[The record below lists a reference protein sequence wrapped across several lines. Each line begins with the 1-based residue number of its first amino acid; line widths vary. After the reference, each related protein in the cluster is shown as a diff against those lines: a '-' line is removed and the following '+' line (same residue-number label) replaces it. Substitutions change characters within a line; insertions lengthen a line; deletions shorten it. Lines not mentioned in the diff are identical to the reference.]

1 VVHRFD
7 LVIFD
12 CDGVLVDSE
21 RLAVRTEREILERLG
36 WSLSESDIV
45 ELFVGRT
52 DVYTQQV
59 IETQL
64 GRSVDW
70 ESEFEAKYREV
81 FERELVAVA
90 GVEDALDALR
100 TASCVASNGSHEI
113 MRLTL
118 GLTNLLH
125 RFPGRVFSA
134 EDVEH
139 AKPAPDVYLHAAK
152 TLGVSTERCAVVE
165 DSVSGVTAGVAAG
178 MTVFGFSGSV
188 TRAERLAEAGAIV
201 FDSMTDLPALVYA
214 SSASPQPKVP

>member
-1 VVHRFD
+1 
-7 LVIFD
+7 
-12 CDGVLVDSE
+12 
-21 RLAVRTEREILERLG
+21 
-36 WSLSESDIV
+36 
-45 ELFVGRT
+45 
-52 DVYTQQV
+52 
-59 IETQL
+59 
-64 GRSVDW
+64 
-70 ESEFEAKYREV
+70 
-81 FERELVAVA
+81 
-90 GVEDALDALR
+90 
-100 TASCVASNGSHEI
+100 

-152 TLGVSTERCAVVE
+152 TLGVAAKRCAVVE

-214 SSASPQPKVP
+214 SSASPQSKVP

>member
-1 VVHRFD
+1 MQPFD

-21 RLAVRTEREILERLG
+21 RLAVRTEREILEQLG
-36 WSLSESDIV
+36 WSLSESEIID
-45 ELFVGRT
+45 LFVGRT
-52 DVYTQQV
+52 DVYMQQV
-59 IETQL
+59 IEAQL

-81 FERELVAVA
+81 FERELVAVK
-90 GVEDALDALR
+90 GIEDVLDALR

-118 GLTNLLH
+118 GLTNLWH

-139 AKPAPDVYLHAAK
+139 AKPAPDVYLHAAR
-152 TLGVSTERCAVVE
+152 TLGVATERCAVVE
-165 DSVSGVTAGVAAG
+165 DSVSGVTAGLAAG

-201 FDSMTDLPALVYA
+201 FDSMTDLPALVH
-214 SSASPQPKVP
+214 SSSPTAHPKGP

>member
-1 VVHRFD
+1 MVHRFD

-52 DVYTQQV
+52 DVYMRQV
-59 IETQL
+59 IEAQL

-81 FERELVAVA
+81 FERELVAVT

-152 TLGVSTERCAVVE
+152 TLGVAAKRCAVVE
-165 DSVSGVTAGVAAG
+165 DSVSGVTAGLAAG

-214 SSASPQPKVP
+214 SSASPQSKVP

>member
-12 CDGVLVDSE
+12 CDGVLVDTE

-45 ELFVGRT
+45 DLFVGRT
-52 DVYTQQV
+52 DVYMQQV
-59 IETQL
+59 IEAQL

-81 FERELVAVA
+81 FERELVAVK
-90 GVEDALDALR
+90 GIEDVLDALR
-100 TASCVASNGSHEI
+100 PASCVASNGSREI

-118 GLTNLLH
+118 GLTNLWH

-152 TLGVSTERCAVVE
+152 TLGVATARCAVVE
-165 DSVSGVTAGVAAG
+165 DSVSGVTAGLAAG

-201 FDSMTDLPALVYA
+201 FDSMTDLPALVHA
-214 SSASPQPKVP
+214 SSPTPHPKVP

>member
-1 VVHRFD
+1 VPRFD

-21 RLAVRTEREILERLG
+21 RLAVRTEREILQRLG
-36 WSLSESDIV
+36 WSLSESDVID
-45 ELFVGRT
+45 LFVGRT
-52 DVYTQQV
+52 DVYMQQV
-59 IETQL
+59 IEARL
-64 GRSVDW
+64 GRNVDW
-70 ESEFEAKYREV
+70 ASEFDAQYREV
-81 FERELVAVA
+81 FQRELVAVA
-90 GVEDALDALR
+90 GVEDALDTLQI
-100 TASCVASNGSHEI
+100 ASCVASNGSHSI
-113 MRLTL
+113 MQLTL

-125 RFPGRVFSA
+125 RFAGRVFSA

-152 TLGVSTERCAVVE
+152 TLGVAVERCAVIE

-201 FDSMTDLPALVYA
+201 FDSMTDLPALVHA
-214 SSASPQPKVP
+214 SSPVPKVP

>member
-1 VVHRFD
+1 MVHRFD

-52 DVYTQQV
+52 DVYMQQV
-59 IETQL
+59 IEAQL

-81 FERELVAVA
+81 FERELVAVT

-118 GLTNLLH
+118 ELTNLLH

-152 TLGVSTERCAVVE
+152 TLGVAAKRCAVVE

-214 SSASPQPKVP
+214 SSASPQSKVP